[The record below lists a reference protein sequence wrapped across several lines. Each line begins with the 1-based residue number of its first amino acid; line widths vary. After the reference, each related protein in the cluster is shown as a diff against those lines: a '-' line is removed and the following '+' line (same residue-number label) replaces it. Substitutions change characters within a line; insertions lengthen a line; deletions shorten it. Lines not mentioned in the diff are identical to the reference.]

1 MPIREESAELL
12 LTAFIHWMNIH
23 NVNDGELIRRTRE
36 KRELTQQQLAERLGV
51 SQPTVHRLENAKP
64 GDLLAREIVAL
75 CGVLGLTWS
84 DFEPAEVA

>member
-1 MPIREESAELL
+1 MQ
-12 LTAFIHWMNIH
+12 

-51 SQPTVHRLENAKP
+51 SQPTVHRLENTKP

-75 CGVLGLTWS
+75 CDVLDLTWS
-84 DFEPAEVA
+84 DFEPEREAA